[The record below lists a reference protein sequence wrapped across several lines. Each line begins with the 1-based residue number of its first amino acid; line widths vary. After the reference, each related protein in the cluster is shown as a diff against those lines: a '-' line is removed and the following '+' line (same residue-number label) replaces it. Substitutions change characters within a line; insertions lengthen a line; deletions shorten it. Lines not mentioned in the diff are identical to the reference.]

1 MIWLGVAACVL
12 VSFIFSGVEAGIL
25 SVNRVRLKHRLK
37 LGDRAA
43 RKLNRLLSRPD
54 RVLITVIIVTN
65 LMNIF
70 ALTLTTQALV
80 QTQGSRGYLIAAIAA
95 LPIYLLGVELLPKA
109 LFRRFPYRAL
119 ALFAG
124 MLDLASFILTP
135 LHFAGDILF
144 RLVFGRRPAERAKL
158 FVAREDFKY
167 LTIQSEHEGTLT
179 SDERQMIHNVV
190 DFRSIAAR
198 DVMVPMEKVHAIR
211 ARSSVAELITRSA
224 AANIDRW
231 PVLSD
236 TGEIIALVN
245 VLDIALDGRRD
256 GIVDSYQR
264 RIVKVAPNEPAH
276 SVLRKLRAART
287 TLAAVLEAG
296 AKPVGIVTWEALV
309 QRLVNTAVPTGEK
322 NKSPAPNPR

>member
-1 MIWLGVAACVL
+1 MLCHARSAVYA
-12 VSFIFSGVEAGIL
+12 SAGRTA
-25 SVNRVRLKHRLK
+25 SSRHARLKRT
-37 LGDRAA
+37 
-43 RKLNRLLSRPD
+43 LNRLLARPD
-54 RVLITVIIVTN
+54 RLLIDVIIVTN
-65 LMNIF
+65 LANIF
-70 ALTLTTQALV
+70 ALTLTTQALSE
-80 QTQGSRGYLIAAIAA
+80 THGSRGYIFAGLAA
-95 LPIYLLGVELLPKA
+95 LPVYLLGVELLPKA

-119 ALFAG
+119 ALLSRPLELA
-124 MLDLASFILTP
+124 DLLLTP
-135 LHFAGDILF
+135 LHLVGEALF

-190 DFRSIAAR
+190 DFRSITAR

-211 ARSSVAELITRSA
+211 ARSAVSDLIARST
-224 AANIDRW
+224 ANHIDRW
-231 PVLSD
+231 PVLAD
-236 TGEIIALVN
+236 TGEIVGLVN

-256 GIVDSYQR
+256 GIVESYQR

-309 QRLVNTAVPTGEK
+309 QRLVNTAVP
-322 NKSPAPNPR
+322 

>member
-1 MIWLGVAACVL
+1 MIWLAVAVCVL
-12 VSFIFSGVEAGIL
+12 VSFVFSGVEAGIL

-37 LGDRAA
+37 QRDRAA
-43 RKLNRLLSRPD
+43 LKLNRMLARPD
-54 RVLITVIIVTN
+54 RLLVTVLVVTN
-65 LMNIF
+65 LANIF
-70 ALTLTTQALV
+70 ALTFATQALA
-80 QTQGSRGYLIAAIAA
+80 QMFGARGYIVAGLVA

-109 LFRRFPYRAL
+109 LFRRFPYRSL
-119 ALFAG
+119 ALLAG
-124 MLDLASFILTP
+124 PLELANLFLTP
-135 LHFAGDILF
+135 LHLAGEALF
-144 RLVFGRRPAERAKL
+144 RAFFGRRPAERTKL

-198 DVMVPMEKVHAIR
+198 DVMVPMEKVHAIPAR
-211 ARSSVAELITRSA
+211 AAISDLIARST
-224 AANIDRW
+224 ANHIDRW
-231 PVLSD
+231 PVLAD
-236 TGEIIALVN
+236 TGEIVGLVN
-245 VLDIALDGRRD
+245 VLEIALDGRRD
-256 GIVDSYQR
+256 GIVESYQR

-309 QRLVNTAVPTGEK
+309 QRLVNTAVP
-322 NKSPAPNPR
+322 

>member
-1 MIWLGVAACVL
+1 MIWLAVAACVL
-12 VSFIFSGVEAGIL
+12 ISFIFSGVEAGIL

-37 LGDRAA
+37 QGDRAA
-43 RKLNRLLSRPD
+43 LKLNRLLARPE
-54 RVLITVIIVTN
+54 RMLVTVIIVTN
-65 LMNIF
+65 LANIF
-70 ALTLTTQALV
+70 ALTFATQALAPRF
-80 QTQGSRGYLIAAIAA
+80 GIYCYLIAGIAA
-95 LPIYLLGVELLPKA
+95 LPVYLLGVELLPKA

-119 ALFAG
+119 ALLAG
-124 MLDLASFILTP
+124 PLELADVLLTP
-135 LHFAGDILF
+135 LHFVGEILF
-144 RLVFGRRPAERAKL
+144 RLAFGRRPAERVKL

-179 SDERQMIHNVV
+179 PDERQMIHNVV

-211 ARSSVAELITRSA
+211 ARASISELIARSIA
-224 AANIDRW
+224 THIDRW

-245 VLDIALDGRRD
+245 VLDIALDTRRD
-256 GIVDSYQR
+256 GIVESYQR

-276 SVLRKLRAART
+276 SVLRKLRAARS

-309 QRLVNTAVPTGEK
+309 QRLVNTAVP
-322 NKSPAPNPR
+322 

>member
-1 MIWLGVAACVL
+1 MIWIAVGCCVL
-12 VSFIFSGVEAGIL
+12 ISFIFAGVEAGVL

-37 LGDRAA
+37 LGDDAA
-43 RKLNRLLSRPD
+43 RKLDRLLARPE
-54 RVLITVIIVTN
+54 RVLITVIVVTN

-70 ALTLTTQALV
+70 ALTLTTQALA
-80 QTQGSRGYLIAAIAA
+80 QRYGSWGYVIAGVIA

-119 ALFAG
+119 AQLAG
-124 MLDLASFILTP
+124 PLKLADLLLTP
-135 LHFAGDILF
+135 FHFVGEFLF
-144 RLVFGRRPAERAKL
+144 RLVFGRRPADRAKL

-167 LTIQSEHEGTLT
+167 LTIQSEHEGTIT

-190 DFRSIAAR
+190 DFRSITAK

-211 ARSSVAELITRSA
+211 ARSSVAELISRSA
-224 AANIDRW
+224 GNQIDRW
-231 PVLSD
+231 PVLAD
-236 TGEIIALVN
+236 TGEIVGLVN

-256 GIVDSYQR
+256 GIVESYQR

-276 SVLRKLRAART
+276 SILRKLRAARS

-309 QRLVNTAVPTGEK
+309 QRLVNTAVP
-322 NKSPAPNPR
+322 

>member
-1 MIWLGVAACVL
+1 MIWLAVGICVL
-12 VSFIFSGVEAGIL
+12 ISFIFSGVEAGVL

-43 RKLNRLLSRPD
+43 RKLNRLLARPD
-54 RVLITVIIVTN
+54 RVLITVIVVTN
-65 LMNIF
+65 LANIF
-70 ALTLTTQALV
+70 ALTLTTQALA
-80 QTQGSRGYLIAAIAA
+80 QIHGSRGYVIAAFLA
-95 LPIYLLGVELLPKA
+95 LPVYLLGVELLPKA
-109 LFRRFPYRAL
+109 LFRRFPYRSL
-119 ALFAG
+119 ALLAG
-124 MLDLASFILTP
+124 LLELADLVLTP
-135 LHFAGDILF
+135 LHFIGETLF
-144 RLVFGRRPAERAKL
+144 RFVFGRRPAERAKL

-190 DFRSIAAR
+190 DFRSITAR

-211 ARSSVAELITRSA
+211 ARSRVSELIARST
-224 AANIDRW
+224 ANQIDRW

-236 TGEIIALVN
+236 TGEIIGLVN
-245 VLDIALDGRRD
+245 LLDIALDGRRD
-256 GIVDSYQR
+256 GVVESYHR

-309 QRLVNTAVPTGEK
+309 QRLVNTAVP
-322 NKSPAPNPR
+322 